1 MRIKVLVVDDS
12 ALLRKV
18 VSNVLKDASGIEVSD
33 VARNG
38 AEALK
43 LISQNKPDLV
53 TLDVE
58 MPVMNGLETLK
69 AIKERYKLPVIML
82 SSRSNEEITLE
93 ALELGAEDFIE
104 KPASISRQW
113 DRFRDDLGD
122 RIRVHFTK
130 DQSESFKVVRSHT
143 VSKQLAQKKP
153 DLQAIVMGASTGGP
167 KALVKVIQSV
177 SANLP
182 FPIFIVQHMP
192 EGFTR
197 SFAQRLDKACK
208 VQVQEAAEG
217 MKIRAG
223 DIYLAPGGRH
233 MTVKAGRIYLDE
245 RDKVHGVR
253 PAVDYLFESAA
264 DTYGKNLLAI
274 VMTGMGSDGAPG
286 SRKVRQA
293 GGYVLTQDKASSTV
307 YGMPRAVAE
316 LGLSNQTVSLEEIAQ
331 ILKEMTG

>member
-1 MRIKVLVVDDS
+1 MTIKVLVVDDS

-18 VSNVLKDASGIEVSD
+18 VSNVLNDAPGIEVSD

-38 AEALK
+38 VEALK
-43 LISQNKPDLV
+43 LISRNKPDLV

-69 AIKERYKLPVIML
+69 AIKETYQLPVIML
-82 SSRSNEEITLE
+82 SSRSNEETTLE

-113 DRFRDDLGD
+113 DRFRDDLGE
-122 RIRVHFTK
+122 RIRIHFTR
-130 DQSESFKVVRSHT
+130 DQSEGYKVNTARVISREL
-143 VSKQLAQKKP
+143 VQKKP
-153 DLQAIVMGASTGGP
+153 DLKAVVIGASTGGP
-167 KALVKVIQSV
+167 KALVKVIKSV
-177 SANLP
+177 KADLP

-197 SFAQRLDKACK
+197 SFAHRLDTACK
-208 VQVQEAAEG
+208 VKVSEAAEG
-217 MKIRAG
+217 MKVQPG
-223 DIYLAPGGRH
+223 EIYLAPGGRH
-233 MTVKAGRIYLDE
+233 MTVRDGRIKLDE

-264 DTYGKNLLAI
+264 ETYGQDLLAI

-307 YGMPRAVAE
+307 YGMPRTVAE
-316 LGLSNQTVSLEEIAQ
+316 QGLSNQTASLEEIAQ
-331 ILKEMTG
+331 ILEEMTG